1 MKKTV
6 YSNSSSSFSSSGSYR
21 HNKNNPE
28 KVKQGRSSKKT
39 KNRTRGIVRSSTL
52 DGGGKKK

>member
-28 KVKQGRSSKKT
+28 KVKQGRSSKKY
-39 KNRTRGIVRSSTL
+39 
-52 DGGGKKK
+52 